1 MKALIDGDI
10 VSYSNAIFNEP
21 YGWEAVRKD
30 IDAMMKRIL
39 ETTGASDYE
48 CYISGSNNFRYA
60 VDPDYKANRKGKTD
74 PIYRQEAN
82 SYLVT
87 TYGARVTDGI
97 EADDALGIAATSDHD
112 TIICSLDKD
121 LKQVPGNHY
130 NWRKNEFDFV
140 TPVDGLRSLYRS
152 FLIGDTSD
160 NIVGIRGLGPV
171 KSAKYI
177 NDLESEEDMFATVQ
191 ILYNDDQRL
200 LKNGRLLYIHR
211 QENDDWTPTFERLK
225 NLTQIESEGNE
236 QPFQE

>member
-1 MKALIDGDI
+1 
-10 VSYSNAIFNEP
+10 
-21 YGWEAVRKD
+21 
-30 IDAMMKRIL
+30 MMKRIL

-48 CYISGSNNFRYA
+48 CYISGSNNFRYV

-87 TYGARVTDGI
+87 TYGAKVTDGI
-97 EADDALGIAATSDHD
+97 EADDALGIAATTDHD

-121 LKQVPGNHY
+121 LKQIPGNHY

-160 NIVGIRGLGPV
+160 NIVGVRGLGPV

-177 NDLESEEDMFATVQ
+177 NDLEYEEDMFAAVQ
-191 ILYNDDQRL
+191 ILYNDDKRF
-200 LKNGRLLYIHR
+200 LKNGQLLYIHR
-211 QENDDWTPTFERLK
+211 VENDSWVPHYERLK
-225 NLTQIESEGNE
+225 NLTQIESEGDE